1 MESPKLLS
9 RELGAVELILLSK
22 LDGSDGIV
30 RESSSATEST
40 CGAEIFSGDMF
51 FDIEFAA
58 SESAAKL
65 ECNSLLLAEA
75 IAARDDR
82 ITVNRCEPS
91 CVFALA
97 AID

>member
-1 MESPKLLS
+1 MESPRLLS
-9 RELGAVELILLSK
+9 RELGAVELILLSR

-40 CGAEIFSGDMF
+40 CGAEIFSGDVF
-51 FDIEFAA
+51 FDSEFAA
-58 SESAAKL
+58 CESAATL
-65 ECNSLLLAEA
+65 DCETLLLADA

-91 CVFALA
+91 WVFELD

>member
-40 CGAEIFSGDMF
+40 CEAEIFSADVF
-51 FDIEFAA
+51 FDTEFAA
-58 SESAAKL
+58 
-65 ECNSLLLAEA
+65 
-75 IAARDDR
+75 
-82 ITVNRCEPS
+82 
-91 CVFALA
+91 
-97 AID
+97 